1 MGVDQKFIEAIFE
14 ELLEKNFNQYSA
26 FLSKPVNSDNDPY
39 GKARAA
45 LAKLSDAD
53 KFEVINFLKLVI
65 ADTGS
70 VIFGTIDGVHF
81 PDNIDGDFSLTY
93 DGDSIQGDLMDIFI
107 EKAQEQGVYGDF
119 S

>member
-14 ELLEKNFNQYSA
+14 ELLEKNFNHYSDS
-26 FLSKPVNSDNDPY
+26 LSKAVNSDNDPY

-45 LAKLSDAD
+45 LAKLSDTD
-53 KFEVINFLKLVI
+53 KYEVINFLKLVI

-70 VIFGTIDGVHF
+70 VIFGKIDGVHF

-93 DGDSIQGDLMDIFI
+93 DGDSIQGDLMGYF
-107 EKAQEQGVYGDF
+107 Y
-119 S
+119 